1 MEGYIQRFANG
12 ICARLHNLLLL
23 SIYTVG
29 LVYPFQVL
37 DFFSYSGIFIIFAVT
52 RLAKFT
58 SIIVN
63 ALCIKAT
70 GFTTII

>member
-12 ICARLHNLLLL
+12 ICAKLHILLL

-37 DFFSYSGIFIIFAVT
+37 DFFSYSGIFIIFAVI
-52 RLAKFT
+52 RLAKFA

-63 ALCIKAT
+63 ALSIKAT
-70 GFTTII
+70 GFTSII